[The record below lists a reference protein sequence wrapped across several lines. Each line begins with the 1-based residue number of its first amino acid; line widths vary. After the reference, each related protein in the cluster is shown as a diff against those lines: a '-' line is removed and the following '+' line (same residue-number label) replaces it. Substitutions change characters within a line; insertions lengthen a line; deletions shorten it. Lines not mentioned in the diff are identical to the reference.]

1 MTMHYFA
8 PPSDWFGRLAL
19 GGFSFY
25 YKRKNAAMD
34 DYLKGQAEAIM
45 ILPSSHRSSKYIL
58 PQPMRAA
65 LCESQR
71 GAIPMRSNA

>member
-1 MTMHYFA
+1 MTMQYFA

-34 DYLKGQAEAIM
+34 DYLKGVF
-45 ILPSSHRSSKYIL
+45 SDR
-58 PQPMRAA
+58 
-65 LCESQR
+65 
-71 GAIPMRSNA
+71 